1 MFGSPI
7 GSTINFEQS
16 LRPAPGKTAGLVPC
30 LLIGEPFFNQS
41 TVTELIIAHGAA
53 GRAAFG
59 NNGFRRGPVNVAVI
73 TLNET
78 RIQQ

>member
-41 TVTELIIAHGAA
+41 TVTELINAREVRLA
-53 GRAAFG
+53 RAFG
-59 NNGFRRGPVNVAVI
+59 MEDLSSGLGDHCRYPA
-73 TLNET
+73 
-78 RIQQ
+78 